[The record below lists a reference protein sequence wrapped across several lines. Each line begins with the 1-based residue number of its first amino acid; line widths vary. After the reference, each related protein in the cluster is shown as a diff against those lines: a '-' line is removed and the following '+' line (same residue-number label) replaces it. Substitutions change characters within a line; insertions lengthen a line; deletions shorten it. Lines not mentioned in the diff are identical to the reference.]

1 MNQVTI
7 GCHTKLSH
15 LLFYLVPFYI
25 AAGRCKQSFIVS
37 RKNLR
42 CIDVDLPFC
51 SANCSLLSLCCFADL
66 EVGLLVCSAV
76 VAAEPGT
83 EEEDLRAMGWA
94 YSLPVVASATITGT
108 LLPTGV
114 PTSPPATAMS
124 IIMSLS

>member
-1 MNQVTI
+1 MVHFSNIV
-7 GCHTKLSH
+7 LW
-15 LLFYLVPFYI
+15 
-25 AAGRCKQSFIVS
+25 VS
-37 RKNLR
+37 REKPAI
-42 CIDVDLPFC
+42 CFEDDLPFC
-51 SANCSLLSLCCFADL
+51 NANCSLLSLCCFADL

-114 PTSPPATAMS
+114 PTSPPATANVNHNQHQGY
-124 IIMSLS
+124 LVT